1 MPKGKKRDYDV
12 SVLNLALKEI
22 NEGGKIREIARK
34 YGIPKSTLHFKLKNP
49 THKTTFGPAPI
60 LTVEEEQ
67 LLVFWIKE
75 MMRKGFPLNIED
87 LKQSVYKFLTENP
100 RPNKFKNNY
109 PADGWV
115 RGFLKRH
122 PAIVQRTSE
131 GVTQSSACVSEPNI
145 RKWFA
150 EIHSYLSDNNLLN
163 ILNDPRRVFNGDESG
178 FQLCP
183 KTGKVLAAKGTKNV
197 YHVETSN
204 AKESITVMFTFSAA
218 GYACPPMVVYN
229 YQRIPQKIVDGVP
242 KEWGI
247 GRSDN
252 GWMTSELFFEYIAN
266 VYHPY
271 LIQKGINLPVIYF
284 LDGHKSHLT
293 YNVSKLC
300 KELGIE
306 VIALYPNAT
315 RILQPADVAVFRPVK
330 AAWKDATRLWYLENQ
345 GEPITKV
352 NFAKVLE
359 IALEKSLK
367 PETLINGFKTC
378 GLVPFDPDAI
388 DYTKCLGGTTNNQ
401 DENVPPNLSRPIET
415 NSQNVITLSKFSE
428 IVGPSK
434 MSELKS
440 MNEPRLDTDQNSQIL
455 YQLYSVFNVN
465 NSPDLDSYLINTSDN
480 NIQNIVSLEPHSNT
494 TEQMDHEPPSYDP
507 RLDDLQFLNE
517 DIGFGTTQHVTP
529 AKQVFK
535 TALNASQGNEPHS
548 NTFEHIDHELTS
560 YEPRTDELQFTSLN
574 ASQANANTENVEKS
588 PAFKVISN
596 SLFGRFLTLPKTPE
610 RKGKKNTV
618 KMPFAITSAKYR
630 AMFQEQKQKK
640 EIEIKTKEERKK
652 TREENKIKKAK
663 AKKEKKCVNKETPQT
678 TNACKVCTM
687 STKTTN
693 RVVCDMC
700 SSIFHIRCVPAKHQK
715 HVPEDIAIDMFV
727 CHHCYKEDDNDTIED
742 ISSEKD
748 SEDDLTNLMQNTNDT
763 EDSEVGILYDMVMQ
777 QKKDNKL

>member
-1 MPKGKKRDYDV
+1 MPKGKKRNYDD
-12 SVLNLALKEI
+12 STLNLALEEIKES
-22 NEGGKIREIARK
+22 GKIREISRK

-49 THKTTFGPAPI
+49 THKTTFGPAPV
-60 LTVEEEQ
+60 LTAEEEQ
-67 LLVFWIKE
+67 LLEFWIKE
-75 MMRKGFPLNIED
+75 MMRKGFPLNIQD
-87 LKQSVYKFLTENP
+87 LKQSVYKFLSENP

-122 PAIVQRTSE
+122 PSIVQRTSE

-150 EIHSYLSDNNLLN
+150 EIHSYLSENNLLN

-197 YHVETSN
+197 YNVETDS
-204 AKESITVMFTFSAA
+204 AKESLTVMFTFSAA
-218 GYACPPMVVYN
+218 GFSCPPMVVYN
-229 YQRIPQKIVDGVP
+229 YQRIPQKIVEGVP
-242 KEWGI
+242 KDWGI

-271 LIQKGINLPVIYF
+271 LIQEAIDLPVIYF

-330 AAWKDATRLWYLENQ
+330 AAWKDATRLWHLENP

-359 IALEKSLK
+359 VALEKSLK
-367 PETLINGFKTC
+367 PDTLINGFKTC

-388 DYTKCLGGTTNNQ
+388 DYSKCLGGATNNQ
-401 DENVPPNLSRPIET
+401 KDNVPPNMPRQIEAE
-415 NSQNVITLSKFSE
+415 SQNVITLSKFSE
-428 IVGPSK
+428 IVGPYK

-440 MNEPRLDTDQNSQIL
+440 MDDRILETDQNTLIL
-455 YQLYSVFNVN
+455 YQLYSVFNVS
-465 NSPDLDSYLINTSDN
+465 NSPDLNLELMETSDN
-480 NIQNIVSLEPHSNT
+480 NIRNIVTHEPHLET
-494 TEQMDHEPPSYDP
+494 TEVDPQLICFEPK
-507 RLDDLQFLNE
+507 
-517 DIGFGTTQHVTP
+517 TP
-529 AKQVFK
+529 EKQIF
-535 TALNASQGNEPHS
+535 S
-548 NTFEHIDHELTS
+548 
-560 YEPRTDELQFTSLN
+560 TSLRATQTN
-574 ASQANANTENVEKS
+574 DNTDNVVNS
-588 PAFKVISN
+588 PAYKVVSN
-596 SLFGRFLTLPKTPE
+596 NLFQRFLTLPKTPE
-610 RKGKKNTV
+610 RKGKKTTV
-618 KMPFAITSAKYR
+618 KMPFAITSDKYR

-640 EIEIKTKEERKK
+640 EMEMKTKEERKK
-652 TREENKIKKAK
+652 TREENKLKKEN
-663 AKKEKKCVNKETPQT
+663 AKKQKKTNKETPHA
-678 TNACKVCTM
+678 TNACKVCKQ

-700 SSIFHIRCVPAKHQK
+700 SCIFHIRCVPAKHQK
-715 HVPEDIAIDMFV
+715 HVPEDIAIDMFI
-727 CHHCYKEDDNDTIED
+727 CHNCYKEDDNDTIED
-742 ISSEKD
+742 LSSEKD
-748 SEDDLTNLMQNTNDT
+748 SEDDLSNLMQNDT
-763 EDSEVGILYDMVMQ
+763 EDSEVGLIYDMVLKHQ
-777 QKKDNKL
+777 RDNES